1 MPVLSL
7 PPLKALESIWY
18 KLMNKS
24 RMLSSFPNLQ
34 FQLCL
39 KTYLR
44 NGSSGLFWARSKSS
58 NVKHEM
64 MGVIWYS
71 FIERNSPSR
80 ENLWWQS
87 YPGRTHKNGATE
99 TVGRAIWERARR
111 RWERT
116 PPDRQRSGRG
126 SQLWGRLIGLEYG
139 VKVSRASVRLSVTRV
154 LNRGNCWGSCNL
166 KQWWEDVWGAS
177 ANERRKP
184 NTTVHTARSPSL
196 C

>member
-1 MPVLSL
+1 
-7 PPLKALESIWY
+7 
-18 KLMNKS
+18 
-24 RMLSSFPNLQ
+24 MLSSFPNLQ

-44 NGSSGLFWARSKSS
+44 NGSSGFFWARSKSS
-58 NVKHEM
+58 NVKREM
-64 MGVIWYS
+64 MRVIWYS
-71 FIERNSPSR
+71 FIERSPCVTRKSVMTIVSR
-80 ENLWWQS
+80 SQ
-87 YPGRTHKNGATE
+87 RTHKNGATE

-116 PPDRQRSGRG
+116 PPDRG

-139 VKVSRASVRLSVTRV
+139 EKVSRASVHLSVTRV

-184 NTTVHTARSPSL
+184 NTTVHTARSTSL